1 MCVAILVEGL
11 AWQSTA
17 FATFISA
24 NSVTA
29 TSHFRNGTGTVELKE
44 KEGLIDGLGLDN
56 LALGA
61 SALHHGNLGAANPR
75 PFWHAGVPT
84 LGASTG
90 VGALAANVAA
100 QHLDFGFDT
109 AVDLTGIHIWQYSQW
124 GNATT
129 PGLNLPRGV
138 NAFDLYVSSTTAGED
153 FVQVGSTQNLAI
165 GTAGATAAAFSQAVQ
180 TFPLVASNVRR
191 VRLDILTAHSGA
203 TNEFVALDEVHF
215 EAVPEP
221 TGLALIALA
230 SGGGIAAR
238 RRTRWQ
244 LR

>member
-1 MCVAILVEGL
+1 MVEGL
-11 AWQSTA
+11 VWQATA

-29 TSHFRNGTGTVELKE
+29 TSHFRNGAGTVELHE
-44 KEGLIDGLGLDN
+44 LELIDGHGLDN

-61 SALHHGNLGAANPR
+61 AAKHFGSIGTSNPHRNL
-75 PFWHAGVPT
+75 WHAGVPT
-84 LGASTG
+84 AGGSTG
-90 VGALAANVAA
+90 IGAAAANVAA

-109 AVDLTGIHIWQYSQW
+109 AVDLTGIHIWQYSQF
-124 GNATT
+124 GTT
-129 PGLNLPRGV
+129 PPTSLLPRGV
-138 NAFDLYVSSTTAGED
+138 NAFDLLVSSTTSGED
-153 FVQVGSTQNLAI
+153 FVQVGGTQNLAI
-165 GTAGATAAAFSQAVQ
+165 GTVGANANEYSQAVQ

-221 TGLALIALA
+221 TAAILVGVAL
-230 SGGGIAAR
+230 GGGIAAGSR
-238 RRTRWQ
+238 RWRQ